1 MLKDRIA
8 SVGNM
13 GASGEP
19 PTPYPG
25 PVKQFSYYSLA
36 LPLMRIFLLLL
47 VAGLIGTDACAQERR
62 FNAELD
68 RYCKDRLAEVA
79 TISAERKTMLESI
92 ARQLAPKK
100 YVLFTCKTNS
110 RRTVML
116 QVWAQAAFYYYGLYD
131 KLSFSIGD
139 TVTNIYPETLVVL
152 MESGFYCK
160 GMNAENS
167 NGYLVSV
174 NEEYP
179 ANVLLSKND
188 LGTIDTAKG
197 AVVNIC
203 YAPEQSELAATTGHI
218 NLPYQSPA
226 KFDNTPQEKLQYAAL
241 NKQIATEMLYLA
253 ARTREYMLE
262 K

>member
-1 MLKDRIA
+1 
-8 SVGNM
+8 
-13 GASGEP
+13 
-19 PTPYPG
+19 
-25 PVKQFSYYSLA
+25 
-36 LPLMRIFLLLL
+36 MRIFLLLL
-47 VAGLIGTDACAQERR
+47 VSGLLAMSAGAQERR

-68 RYCKDRLAEVA
+68 RFCKSRLEEVSS
-79 TISAERKTMLESI
+79 IPAERKIMLEDI

-131 KLSFSIGD
+131 KLSFSMGD

-160 GMNAENS
+160 GMNGEQS
-167 NGYLVSV
+167 SGYLVSV

-179 ANVLLSKND
+179 ANVLLSRND

-203 YAPEQSELAATTGHI
+203 YAPEQSEIAATTGHI

-241 NKQIATEMLYLA
+241 NKQIATEMLYMA
-253 ARTREYMLE
+253 GKAREYMVQ